1 MWSLHAEL
9 GNYFLSGGLPVVT
22 AEFLLRHFLLTL
34 IYKSVDIFWD
44 SSDLSH
50 LSRFF
55 WYFLTFDD
63 F

>member
-1 MWSLHAEL
+1 MF
-9 GNYFLSGGLPVVT
+9 GICCVPNGLPLVT
-22 AEFLLRHFLLTL
+22 AEFLLKHFLLTSL
-34 IYKSVDIFWD
+34 VYKCVDTFWD

-55 WYFLTFDD
+55 GFFLTCDD